1 MVRMNNLANTVLFA
15 LLLSAVPAAAAD
27 AESTTTPPAECNWWA
42 GPECRTSPLPPE
54 APREGVVITVDT
66 TANRA
71 YLFRDG
77 ELVASGPAATG
88 TNTWLVKGNRR
99 WFFYTPKGRLQ
110 VLRKIV
116 DPVWTKPDWAFVE
129 EGKPIPP
136 ADHPS
141 RKQRGVL
148 GDYALDLGDGILIH
162 GTNDRSS
169 LGRNASHGC
178 IRLGDDFL
186 EQVFRAADRG
196 TEVHVF

>member
-1 MVRMNNLANTVLFA
+1 MNSFNNYLGAYLFA
-15 LLLSAVPAAAAD
+15 VLVVAVPLSAAEAD
-27 AESTTTPPAECNWWA
+27 SVTRATSECNWWVS
-42 GPECRTSPLPPE
+42 PECRTTPLPPE
-54 APREGVVITVDT
+54 ASREGVVITVDT
-66 TANRA
+66 TANHA

-88 TNTWLVKGNRR
+88 MNKWLEKGNRK
-99 WFFYTPKGRLQ
+99 WFFYTPKGKLA

-129 EGKPIPP
+129 EGRPIPP
-136 ADHPS
+136 ADHSS

-178 IRLGDDFL
+178 IRLGDEFL

-196 TEVHVF
+196 TEVHIF